1 MLRKTMLL
9 CGTASSLLY
18 IGIDVLAALRYPAY
32 HSYTAQAISEL
43 GAIGAPTREF
53 VHPLFG
59 SYNVLLIAFGLAVW
73 TSPGRKRGLRV
84 LGALLIGIA
93 VVGATTPPMYLRGTG
108 GPSGDVPHIVL
119 TAVIV
124 LFILSAIAVGASL
137 YGSRWRLYSWAT
149 LVIIITSGTLSGV
162 AASRLAAGQQTPW
175 LGVAERINIGAYLLW
190 VAGLA
195 ITLLRTREAAA
206 VRERSRLLL
215 ELDSTKQLCIHRYD
229 DAVER

>member
-1 MLRKTMLL
+1 
-9 CGTASSLLY
+9 
-18 IGIDVLAALRYPAY
+18 
-32 HSYTAQAISEL
+32 
-43 GAIGAPTREF
+43 
-53 VHPLFG
+53 
-59 SYNVLLIAFGLAVW
+59 
-73 TSPGRKRGLRV
+73 LRV

-149 LVIIITSGTLSGV
+149 LVIIITSGALSGV

-206 VRERSRLLL
+206 VRKRSRLLL
-215 ELDSTKQLCIHRYD
+215 ELDSTKQLCNHRYD